1 MTARTREPELH
12 GTTIC
17 SVRHRGRVVLG
28 GDGQVTLGQTVLKSN
43 ARKVRRLH
51 HDRVLAG
58 FAGAGADALTLF
70 ERFEAK
76 LQSVNGNLKRAAVE
90 LSKDWRTDRLLR
102 RLEALL
108 VVADRESSLIVS
120 GTGDVI
126 EPEDGVCAI
135 GSGGNFALAAARAL
149 VRHSSLDARGIV
161 EESLRIA
168 AGICVYTND
177 HLAIEELDGEEAAA
191 G

>member
-1 MTARTREPELH
+1 MTARTREPEIH
-12 GTTIC
+12 GTTIL

-28 GDGQVTLGQTVLKSN
+28 GDGQVTMGQTVLKSN

-76 LQSVNGNLKRAAVE
+76 LQSVNGNLRRAAVE

-149 VRHSSLDARGIV
+149 VRHADLDARGVV
-161 EESLRIA
+161 EEAMRIA
-168 AGICVYTND
+168 AAICVYTND
-177 HLAIEELDGEEAAA
+177 QLVLEELDATPGAGE
-191 G
+191 

>member
-1 MTARTREPELH
+1 MTARTRELELH
-12 GTTIC
+12 GTTIL

-28 GDGQVTLGQTVLKSN
+28 GDGQVTIGQTVLKSN

-76 LQSVNGNLKRAAVE
+76 LLAVNGNLKRAAVE

-108 VVADRESSLIVS
+108 VVADREASLIVS

-149 VRHSSLDARGIV
+149 VQHSPLDARGVV
-161 EESLRIA
+161 EEALRIA
-168 AGICVYTND
+168 ARICVYTND
-177 HLAIEELDGEEAAA
+177 QLAIEEIDAEPATDG
-191 G
+191 